1 MAATL
6 PAPVVAEED
15 TRDFVE
21 EIEMN
26 TTLWI
31 LESVNNPK
39 FPYRLTIKQGEN
51 LLLALRVQDK
61 WPGQKGNIFCIREE
75 NWDWETPIEEI
86 ERVPVLS
93 LKRFGK
99 RLSVILDR
107 PINKRCDFLFLT
119 KKYKT
124 REGEYEQI
132 FWRTQKALRDRR
144 PRVKLTT
151 YHTGRLNV
159 LIDTNEKY
167 AWRFPESSVE
177 KVKLPVGDYA
187 LKDDKGILAIV
198 ERKTF
203 DNLLAEFGKMPLF
216 HQQLAELSA
225 YRYPALIIEANYSD
239 FLNPNKM
246 KFYNPLFAA
255 KAIAELQAL
264 HPKLAIVFA
273 GNRKLANE
281 WAYRFFSAIN
291 AHENDTPHLKI
302 QEVIEEYGVSPEAKG
317 GVYFEIKKKII
328 DDIQAEFTI
337 FRLKELFPDAPVTTI
352 RKVLNDLKKEG
363 VIARNGAGKKSH
375 WKKV

>member
-1 MAATL
+1 MIA
-6 PAPVVAEED
+6 
-15 TRDFVE
+15 
-21 EIEMN
+21 
-26 TTLWI
+26 TLWI

-39 FPYRLTIKQGEN
+39 FPYRLTIRQGEK
-51 LLLALRVQDK
+51 LLLALRVQDR

-75 NWDWETPIEEI
+75 NWELEAPIGEI
-86 ERVPVLS
+86 ERVPVIS
-93 LKRFGK
+93 LNRFGK
-99 RLSVILDR
+99 RLAVVLDR
-107 PINKRCDFLFLT
+107 PKNKRCDFLFLT

-132 FWRTQKALRDRR
+132 FWRTQQALKERK
-144 PRVKLTT
+144 PRVKITT

-159 LIDTNEKY
+159 LIDNNEKY

-187 LKDDKGILAIV
+187 LKDYNGIIAVV

-203 DNLLAEFGKMPLF
+203 DNLLAEFGRMPVF

-225 YRYPALIIEANYSD
+225 YRYSALIIEANYSD

-246 KFYNPLFAA
+246 KFYNPSFAA
-255 KAIAELQAL
+255 KAIAELYAL
-264 HPKLAIVFA
+264 HPKLTIVFA

-281 WAYRFFSAIN
+281 WAYRFFDAIN
-291 AHENDTPHLKI
+291 AHENDTPHEKI
-302 QEVIEEYGVSPEAKG
+302 SEVIEEYGISPEAKG

-328 DDIQAEFTI
+328 DDIHTEFTI
-337 FRLKELFPDAPVTTI
+337 SMIKELFPDAPTATI
-352 RKVLNDLKKEG
+352 RKVVNDLKKEG

-375 WKKV
+375 WKKVC